1 MPVCSKK
8 MVFTKKLFW
17 NVDPDSIDLD
27 KHARFVIER
36 VLTRGSADDFSELQ
50 RTYGKDRI
58 RQELRNCRSLDPKTI
73 RFCRVTIKGSN
84 VENRISLLQSHRDS
98 VGMVLVVCRSCTG
111 SLGKFYFL
119 RLTPFV
125 FELQK
130 FPPLPAGAQRRI
142 FLT

>member
-1 MPVCSKK
+1 

-17 NVDPDSIDLD
+17 DVDPDSIDLD

-73 RFCRVTIKGSN
+73 RFCSVIYDLRKEDFKCCITKQSN
-84 VENRISLLQSHRDS
+84 
-98 VGMVLVVCRSCTG
+98 
-111 SLGKFYFL
+111 
-119 RLTPFV
+119 
-125 FELQK
+125 QK
-130 FPPLPAGAQRRI
+130 HWI
-142 FLT
+142 Y